1 MIFVRGVFMLME
13 SRLQAEAERLGIQI
27 YRKIFYTIQEA
38 FSFDP
43 QAIVFN
49 CTGIG
54 SMTLGGVEDNT
65 MFSARVGCTFA
76 ALVTTLIYVSGTNSS
91 SRITQGTNPHNV
103 VPSSPP

>member
-1 MIFVRGVFMLME
+1 MG

-65 MFSARVGCTFA
+65 MFSARVGRPLPTLA
-76 ALVTTLIYVSGTNSS
+76 TTLICVSGTNSS
-91 SRITQGTNPHNV
+91 SRSAQGTNPHNV